1 MLTPTLDPRSALI
14 SELISAATHFYNQ
27 GWMLGTAGNL
37 SARTPEGSFWI
48 TASGRPKG
56 NLSPEDFVCLTVEG
70 EILDRGHHHHK
81 PSAETAIHQAIY
93 RLYPEAQA
101 CYHVHSVAA
110 NLVSNFTDEDD
121 ILLPPLEMIKGL
133 GVWDEQPI
141 CRLPLFANQADVPA
155 IGLEIE
161 QRFAAGGPPIP
172 ALLIRNHGVTVWG
185 KSPIEAFHH
194 IELIEYI
201 FRYMVQARALGLA
214 TPNASKPNTSKPN
227 ASKP

>member
-1 MLTPTLDPRSALI
+1 MLTPPSDPRGALI
-14 SELISAATHFYNQ
+14 TAATHFYNQ

-37 SARTPEGSFWI
+37 SARTPEGNLWI

-56 NLSPEDFVCLTVEG
+56 NLNPEDFVCLTVDG
-70 EILDRGHHHHK
+70 EILDRGNPSPGEPDRK

-101 CYHVHSVAA
+101 CYHVHSVEA

-133 GVWDEQPI
+133 GVWDETPI
-141 CRLPLFANQADVPA
+141 CRLPLFANQADVPR
-155 IGLEIE
+155 IGLDIE
-161 QRFAAGGPPIP
+161 QRFTIARPQLS

-185 KSPIEAFHH
+185 KTPIEAFHH

-201 FRYMVQARALGLA
+201 FRYMVQARILGR
-214 TPNASKPNTSKPN
+214 
-227 ASKP
+227 

>member
-1 MLTPTLDPRSALI
+1 MVTTPSDPRGALI
-14 SELISAATHFYNQ
+14 TAATHFYNQ

-37 SARTPEGSFWI
+37 SARTPEGNLWI

-56 NLSPEDFVCLTVEG
+56 NLSPEDFVCLTLDG
-70 EILDRGHHHHK
+70 EILDRGPHHHK

-101 CYHVHSVAA
+101 CYHVHSVEA
-110 NLVSNFTDEDD
+110 NLVSNFTDETD

-133 GVWDEQPI
+133 GVWDESPI
-141 CRLPLFANQADVPA
+141 CRLPLFANQADVPR

-161 QRFAAGGPPIP
+161 RRFATGGPQIP
-172 ALLIRNHGVTVWG
+172 ALLIHNHGVTVWG

-194 IELIEYI
+194 IELIEYV
-201 FRYMVQARALGLA
+201 FRYMVQARILGR
-214 TPNASKPNTSKPN
+214 
-227 ASKP
+227 

>member
-1 MLTPTLDPRSALI
+1 MITPTPDPRSALI
-14 SELISAATHFYNQ
+14 TAATHFYHQ

-37 SARTPEGSFWI
+37 SARTPEGNFWI

-56 NLSPEDFVCLTVEG
+56 NLSREDFVCLTVEG
-70 EILDRGHHHHK
+70 KILDRGNPSPGEPDRK

-101 CYHVHSVAA
+101 CYHVHSVEA
-110 NLVSNFTDEDD
+110 NLVSNFTAEND

-133 GVWDEQPI
+133 GVWDEQPV
-141 CRLPLFANQADVPA
+141 CRLPLFANQSDVPR
-155 IGLEIE
+155 IGLDIE

-194 IELIEYI
+194 IELIEFI
-201 FRYMVQARALGLA
+201 FRYMVQARALDLNSSNSQESE
-214 TPNASKPNTSKPN
+214 P
-227 ASKP
+227 

>member
-1 MLTPTLDPRSALI
+1 MSNSQPEPLPNTGLTDPRSALI
-14 SELISAATHFYNQ
+14 AAATHFYHQ

-37 SARTPEGSFWI
+37 SARTPEGHLWI

-56 NLSPEDFVCLTVEG
+56 NLTPEDFVCLTVEG
-70 EILDRGHHHHK
+70 EILDRGPNQYK

-101 CYHVHSVAA
+101 CYHVHSVEA
-110 NLVSNFTDEDD
+110 NLVSNFTGSDD

-133 GVWDEQPI
+133 GIWDEQPS
-141 CRLPLFANQADVPA
+141 CRLPLFANQADVPR
-155 IGLEIE
+155 IGRAIE
-161 QRFAAGGPPIP
+161 QRFATVDGSSPQANRPPIP

-185 KSPIEAFHH
+185 NSPIEAFHH

-201 FRYMVQARALGLA
+201 FRYMVQARSLGL
-214 TPNASKPNTSKPN
+214 TQ
-227 ASKP
+227 